1 MTDIHTLTRKL
12 QRKNDSRIILY
23 VGDGLG
29 GLPLEPGGKTELET
43 ANTPNLDALAARG
56 VPPGRMI
63 AIGYGETEPIADNET
78 EEGRALN
85 RRTTFTWPN

>member
-1 MTDIHTLTRKL
+1 TDNTGEPEQNYILSA
-12 QRKNDSRIILY
+12 QRARAVK
-23 VGDGLG
+23 
-29 GLPLEPGGKTELET
+29 
-43 ANTPNLDALAARG
+43 DALAARG
-56 VPPGRMI
+56 VPAGRMI